1 MKKKRKKVSIIIHRG
16 GTQSLRFQRRK
27 ERKKKQTFWQLERKS
42 KKRNKELFVCG
53 LTIILYQERRDYL
66 RCESLCR
73 KFFQWQLD
81 WSFNPRQAFVCC
93 NWNIPR
99 QQQNKLITGR
109 DFFFFFLSDFRLW
122 LGCSVPIYN
131 IKMRFQTKKRGGKK
145 NKIRRDCHACPGPV
159 TIRSIV
165 QV

>member
-109 DFFFFFLSDFRLW
+109 DFFFFFCPTSDY
-122 LGCSVPIYN
+122 GSVVRFPFTILKWDFKLRREEEKK
-131 IKMRFQTKKRGGKK
+131 IK
-145 NKIRRDCHACPGPV
+145 
-159 TIRSIV
+159 
-165 QV
+165 